1 MKTSLSPAT
10 ASRSE
15 SFAQSAP
22 GSSFQPLPSSPPWRE
37 SPESTGDDSGRI
49 STPSPIRIR
58 RLESGVSPDRGLL
71 DTSVVI
77 GIDAIERERLPLEIA
92 ISALTLAE
100 LTSGPHATRDS
111 HERGVR
117 QELLQRVEAGIET
130 LSFDSECA
138 RAFGRICA
146 ATVEAG
152 GRIGGSRMIDLMIA
166 GVALSYRMPL
176 YTLNAADLKGLEGL
190 VEVVDLG

>member
-1 MKTSLSPAT
+1 M
-10 ASRSE
+10 
-15 SFAQSAP
+15 
-22 GSSFQPLPSSPPWRE
+22 
-37 SPESTGDDSGRI
+37 
-49 STPSPIRIR
+49 
-58 RLESGVSPDRGLL
+58 SPDRGLL

-77 GIDAIERERLPLEIA
+77 GIDAIERKRLPLEVA

-111 HERGVR
+111 HERGLR

-146 ATVEAG
+146 ATIEAG
-152 GRIGGSRMIDLMIA
+152 RKIGGSRMVDLMIA

-176 YTLNAADLKGLEGL
+176 YTLNASDLKGLEGL
-190 VEVVDLG
+190 VEVIDLG